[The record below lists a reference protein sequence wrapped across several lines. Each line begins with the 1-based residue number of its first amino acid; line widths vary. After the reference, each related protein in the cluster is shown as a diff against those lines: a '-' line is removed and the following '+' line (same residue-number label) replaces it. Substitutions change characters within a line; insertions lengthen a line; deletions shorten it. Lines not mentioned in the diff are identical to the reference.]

1 MTSELLQQ
9 VRILDPLTG
18 TDTIGDVLIV
28 DNIIKDIAPQISNP
42 PPNTQHHN
50 CQGFILGP
58 GLTDLYSLCGEPGYE
73 DRETLDSFLK
83 SASAGGFTRVAML
96 PATHPPIDN
105 PAALSLLQMRLGAG
119 LSRKYVDN
127 VNVEEPART
136 RPTLHFWGALTT
148 AIAGQQM
155 TEFSELARA
164 GIVGFADGV
173 PVQNLALLR
182 RILEYLK
189 PLNIPI
195 ALWPCDRKLEGA
207 GVMREGP
214 DSIRL
219 GLPGNPA
226 ISETAALAAL
236 LEVVASTGTPTHIMR
251 VSTARS
257 VELIHNAKQQG
268 IPITASTTWQHLV
281 LDTKA
286 IECYNPNL
294 RIDPPLPTPPD
305 RYVLIEAI
313 KAGVIDAVAV
323 DHTPYTYEEKTVA
336 FGEAPA
342 GSIGL
347 ELALPLLWQNLVDA
361 GLLTPLE
368 LWRSLSVGAAGCL
381 SLQLP
386 GVRTGVAAELT
397 LFNPKQIWKVEE
409 KTLHSLSSNTFWLG
423 EDVAGRVVGVWGLVR
438 C

>member
-18 TDTIGDVLIV
+18 TDTTGDVLIV

-50 CQGFILGP
+50 CDGLILGP

-96 PATHPPIDN
+96 PATHPSIDN
-105 PAALSLLQMRLGAG
+105 PAALSLLQMRAKMLQ
-119 LSRKYVDN
+119 
-127 VNVEEPART
+127 PASN
-136 RPTLHFWGALTT
+136 LYFWGALTT
-148 AIAGQQM
+148 ATAGQQM

-173 PVQNLALLR
+173 PIQNLALLR

-195 ALWPCDRKLEGA
+195 ALWPCDRKLEGS

-347 ELALPLLWQNLVDA
+347 ELALPLLWHYLVDA

-368 LWRSLSVGAAGCL
+368 LWRCLSVGAAGCL

-397 LFNPKQIWKVEE
+397 LFNPKEVWKVDE
-409 KTLHSLSSNTFWLG
+409 KSLHSLSSNTFWLG

>member
-18 TDTIGDVLIV
+18 TDTTGDVLIV
-28 DNIIKDIAPQISNP
+28 DHIIKDIAPQISNP

-50 CQGFILGP
+50 CDGLILGP
-58 GLTDLYSLCGEPGYE
+58 GLTDLYSLGGEPGYE
-73 DRETLDSFLK
+73 DRETLDSFWK

-105 PAALSLLQMRLGAG
+105 PGALSLLQTRAKMLQ
-119 LSRKYVDN
+119 
-127 VNVEEPART
+127 PASN
-136 RPTLHFWGALTT
+136 LYFWGALTI

-155 TEFSELARA
+155 TEFAELASA

-195 ALWPCDRKLEGA
+195 ALWPCDRKLEGS

-226 ISETAALAAL
+226 ISETTALAAL
-236 LEVVASTGTPTHIMR
+236 LEVVATTGTPTHIMR

-257 VELIHNAKQQG
+257 VQLIQQAKNQG
-268 IPITASTTWQHLV
+268 IPITASTTWLHLT

-294 RIDPPLPTPPD
+294 RIDPPLPTPQD
-305 RYVLIEAI
+305 RYALIQAI
-313 KAGVIDAVAV
+313 KEGIIDAIAV
-323 DHTPYTYEEKTVA
+323 DHSPYSYEEKTVA

-342 GSIGL
+342 GAIGL

-368 LWRSLSVGAAGCL
+368 LWRSLSIGAAACL
-381 SLQLP
+381 NLKLP
-386 GVRTGVAAELT
+386 GVTTGKAAELT
-397 LFNPKQIWKVEE
+397 LFNPKQTWKVEE
-409 KTLHSLSSNTFWLG
+409 KTLQSLSSNTFWLG
-423 EDVAGRVVGVWGLVR
+423 QQIAGRVIKVWS
-438 C
+438 

>member
-18 TDTIGDVLIV
+18 TDTTGDVLIV

-50 CQGFILGP
+50 CDGLILGP

-105 PAALSLLQMRLGAG
+105 PAALSLLQMRAKMLQ
-119 LSRKYVDN
+119 
-127 VNVEEPART
+127 PASN
-136 RPTLHFWGALTT
+136 LYFWGALTT
-148 AIAGQQM
+148 ATAGQQM

-173 PVQNLALLR
+173 PIQNLALLR

-195 ALWPCDRKLEGA
+195 ALWPCDRKLEGS

-268 IPITASTTWQHLV
+268 IPITASTTWQHLI

-347 ELALPLLWQNLVDA
+347 ELALPLLWHYLVDA

-368 LWRSLSVGAAGCL
+368 LWRCLSVGAAGCL
-381 SLQLP
+381 SLPLP

-397 LFNPKQIWKVEE
+397 LFNPKEVWKVDE
-409 KTLHSLSSNTFWLG
+409 KSLHSLSSNTFWLG